1 MANLGFPQ
9 FINFLLQPVPCLLIS
24 KLILTFAQFAN
35 FYPLFAQFVMCGL
48 QILPTFSSFCLDVIF
63 STSSWPSFT
72 ATSRDLEI
80 FRCLFQRSFAL
91 LQSFYGNFSLKM
103 RVCLVTPLPYL
114 ATRGR
119 ACSLKLSYCNQIL
132 KLIRIKSNIISA
144 QWSQSYMLGIVRFS
158 NQDFNAWR

>member
-103 RVCLVTPLPYL
+103 RVCLVTPL
-114 ATRGR
+114 
-119 ACSLKLSYCNQIL
+119 SLPGHKRSSVLLEAIVLQSNFETYQNQIKYHFCTMEPEL
-132 KLIRIKSNIISA
+132 YA
-144 QWSQSYMLGIVRFS
+144 WHCTFFQSGF
-158 NQDFNAWR
+158 